1 MYSGKDNPCGL
12 GFPIRKSADQRVLAP
27 PRSLSQRATSFIAC
41 VRQGIPQT
49 PLHKRLIA
57 QHSFHA
63 QKKAQS
69 RFDPRAEPILE
80 TVFHAIRLSVLQINR
95 LCEPANPAFTMSE
108 ILRRHTPTRLRG
120 KLCVI
125 EAVVSVVAFCRLS
138 LAVATAARPLFR
150 WRAGRL
156 AFHRDAMKWWSR
168 SGSNR
173 RPEACKATALPTEL
187 RPRNWSIAECCRW
200 WARDELNVRPHAYQ
214 ACALTT

>member
-63 QKKAQS
+63 QKEDQRPATRTLNS
-69 RFDPRAEPILE
+69 IPRWFSCDQIEC
-80 TVFHAIRLSVLQINR
+80 LQINR
-95 LCEPANPAFTMSE
+95 SCKPANPAFTMSE
-108 ILRRHTPTRLRG
+108 ILRVPARAICTRCRQSKLLFSVEECRG
-120 KLCVI
+120 GGACNQ
-125 EAVVSVVAFCRLS
+125 EQ
-138 LAVATAARPLFR
+138 
-150 WRAGRL
+150 
-156 AFHRDAMKWWSR
+156 WWSR

-187 RPRNWSIAECCRW
+187 RPRVSISSIGASPCAAWQQRMVGPERVE
-200 WARDELNVRPHAYQ
+200 RSTSRLSGVRSNHLSYEPE
-214 ACALTT
+214 